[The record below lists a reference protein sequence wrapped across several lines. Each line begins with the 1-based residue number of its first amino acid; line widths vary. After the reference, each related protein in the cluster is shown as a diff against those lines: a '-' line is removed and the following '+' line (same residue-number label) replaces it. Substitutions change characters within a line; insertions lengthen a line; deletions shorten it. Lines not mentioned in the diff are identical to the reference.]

1 MQFHI
6 RQKLSRLFIL
16 ALLIS
21 GCSSMQPLPN
31 YARTGD
37 TILVSL
43 GGTDTN
49 AKVPVLWKENMTATV
64 TDAANSAYP
73 VKVRNLF
80 RVYSDPT
87 SKYSYS
93 SSQGSYDWES
103 WVSANMGVWL
113 AVIDLSDP
121 ATGQYPPLATGSG
134 KISISSPELEPW
146 IDYSG
151 FGWSWTNGN
160 LGVIPIEILPG
171 TGKPN
176 PLNYMGP
183 VSHYPLDSLEPAP
196 QVEVRANV
204 PAEFGTVIGGATFVF
219 RYVTADFGTTAER
232 RPRVTTTAG
241 DQNVQLASRHAD
253 QGDGTTLLTVLLGNP
268 HGFNPDNSGTGLA
281 QGRSL
286 LRSLRFDI
294 MWRETDKI
302 INDVNW
308 QNSIQLV
315 SAQFV
320 DLDGN
325 PLPGV
330 MPMMAK
336 VR

>member
-6 RQKLSRLFIL
+6 RQKLSRIFIL

-37 TILVSL
+37 TIMVSL
-43 GGTDTN
+43 GGTDSN

-64 TDAANSAYP
+64 MDAASSTYP

-80 RVYSDPT
+80 RVFSDPT
-87 SKYSYS
+87 SKYSFS
-93 SSQGSYDWES
+93 SSQGSLDWES
-103 WVSANMGVWL
+103 WVPANMGVWL
-113 AVIDLSDP
+113 AVIDLFDP
-121 ATGQYPPLATGSG
+121 ATGQYPPLAVGSG
-134 KISISSPELEPW
+134 KLSISSPELESW
-146 IDYSG
+146 IDYPG

-160 LGVIPIEILPG
+160 LGAIPIEILPG
-171 TGKPN
+171 PGKPN

-183 VSHYPLDSLEPAP
+183 VSHYPLDSLEPTP

-204 PAEFGTVIGGATFVF
+204 PAEFGVVIGGATFVF

-241 DQNVQLASRHAD
+241 DPNVQLASRHVD
-253 QGDGTTLLTVLLGNP
+253 QGDSTTLLTVLIGNP
-268 HGFNPDNSGTGLA
+268 HGFNPDNAGTGLA

-294 MWRETDKI
+294 MWRATDKT

-325 PLPGV
+325 PLPSV
-330 MPMMAK
+330 MPMLAK